1 MSDRWRSVCLAMV
14 ASVSFVSTLHADSAV
29 ITSGSINF
37 FWDGSLSGIELFGN
51 GTHLIAEHMTTPP
64 QSFQAGQ
71 IADLSSGVVTSTSH
85 PVDATINGT
94 TYSSVWVK
102 GASPPQRFRSPF
114 RTNPTV
120 SFANSAPGPVTDD
133 HTIVSK

>member
-1 MSDRWRSVCLAMV
+1 MSDRWRSVCLAIV

-51 GTHLIAEHMTTPP
+51 GTHV
-64 QSFQAGQ
+64 

-120 SFANSAPGPVTDD
+120 TF
-133 HTIVSK
+133 